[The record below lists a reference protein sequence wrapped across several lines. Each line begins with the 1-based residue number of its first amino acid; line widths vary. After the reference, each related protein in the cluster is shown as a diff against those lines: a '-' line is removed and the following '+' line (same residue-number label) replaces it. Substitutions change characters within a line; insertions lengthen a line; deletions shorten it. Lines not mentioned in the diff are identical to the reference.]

1 MKHKDV
7 KKKLILYLDG
17 ELPENEMKEISEHLS
32 TCFECSRQRDLF
44 VSIWNSEDVRQKP
57 VVPPFIWTRL
67 EARIREYEQT
77 SKWNYN
83 LKKAI
88 SYVSMHPVSLA
99 ASIIAIAVGIFVG
112 TLTFRQQDFGNP
124 SLREKSQIQ
133 SSSLTATDEFK
144 LNLFD
149 LVPRN
154 ELGSELVDKA
164 ETKE

>member
-7 KKKLILYLDG
+7 KKKLLLYLDG
-17 ELPENEMKEISEHLS
+17 ELPEKEMKEISKHLS
-32 TCFECSRQRDLF
+32 TCFECSRQRDLLA
-44 VSIWNSEDVRQKP
+44 SIWTPEDMRQKP

-77 SKWNYN
+77 SKWNHN

-99 ASIIAIAVGIFVG
+99 ASIIAVAVGIFVG
-112 TLTFRQQDFGNP
+112 TLTYHVQD
-124 SLREKSQIQ
+124 SKSQIQ
-133 SSSLTATDEFK
+133 SSSLTTADEFK

-154 ELGSELVDKA
+154 ELGSELVDKV
-164 ETKE
+164 ETKK